1 MSEVP
6 AILGGKRIFSQEI
19 QIVKP
24 SFSDICDENLMG
36 TIRKILE
43 SNTVTR
49 GPYQAALEEEIA
61 KYLGVKHIVAVS
73 NCTLALALAIQ
84 ASSLRGKEIAVPSF
98 TISATVNAALWNN
111 CKPLFVDIDSE
122 TFNMSAEDLEKKISK
137 KTSAIMPV
145 HVFGNP
151 NNEKELRKIADE
163 NNSVLV
169 FDAAQ
174 AFGSAFGGKKIG
186 GMGLWE
192 ALSGSPTKHFS
203 TAEGGFVATNDRKIA
218 DTVRLTRNYGVEPNY
233 NTVVAGLCAR
243 MPEINAAIGLAML
256 PNIEAYIKNRNNY
269 AEKIKKRLGKLPGL
283 SFQKIT
289 ESGHSSYNYFGMVI
303 DSKEFGLGNRQLQD
317 ALLAEGIHT
326 KIYYHPPVHLHT
338 AYKKYNSLK
347 LPVTED
353 ICERIICLPFY
364 NNMSAELID
373 GICIAVENIQK
384 RGDSVKKALK

>member
-1 MSEVP
+1 
-6 AILGGKRIFSQEI
+6 
-19 QIVKP
+19 
-24 SFSDICDENLMG
+24 MG

-137 KTSAIMPV
+137 KTSAIMRV
-145 HVFGNP
+145 H
-151 NNEKELRKIADE
+151 
-163 NNSVLV
+163 V

-174 AFGSAFGGKKIG
+174 AFGWAFGGKKIG

-218 DTVRLTRNYGVEPNY
+218 DTVRLTRNYGVEANY
-233 NTVVAGLCAR
+233 NTVVVGLCAR

-283 SFQKIT
+283 SFQKR
-289 ESGHSSYNYFGMVI
+289 S
-303 DSKEFGLGNRQLQD
+303 
-317 ALLAEGIHT
+317 
-326 KIYYHPPVHLHT
+326 
-338 AYKKYNSLK
+338 
-347 LPVTED
+347 
-353 ICERIICLPFY
+353 
-364 NNMSAELID
+364 
-373 GICIAVENIQK
+373 
-384 RGDSVKKALK
+384 